1 MKNKG
6 KFHKIRK
13 TINTTKDRES
23 IILKFAMK
31 WHSARQHTISHSF
44 CSIFRYSCRYV
55 WCSCRQAWKTISLL
69 TKTINANTFQ
79 LEYQPMQWRS
89 QLERSPRMWMIGC
102 SNPGLDSPKSLKQL
116 LNARQHIFSLKWR
129 RHHCRWRVLNFDLC
143 SALMAIEH
151 WWFLSVQHLLWHVYM
166 SSSRIRAFTPQ
177 IGRISLNKQTND

>member
-1 MKNKG
+1 
-6 KFHKIRK
+6 
-13 TINTTKDRES
+13 
-23 IILKFAMK
+23 MK
-31 WHSARQHTISHSF
+31 WHSARQHTISHFF
-44 CSIFRYSCRYV
+44 CSIFRYSSVPICLMFMPTGLE
-55 WCSCRQAWKTISLL
+55 SNIITSKS
-69 TKTINANTFQ
+69 INANTFQ
-79 LEYQPMQWRS
+79 LEYRPMQWRS